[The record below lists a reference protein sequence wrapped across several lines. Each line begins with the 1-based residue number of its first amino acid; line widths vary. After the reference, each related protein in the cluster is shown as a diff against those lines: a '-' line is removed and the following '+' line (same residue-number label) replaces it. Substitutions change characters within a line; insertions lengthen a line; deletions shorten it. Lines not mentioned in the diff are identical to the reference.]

1 MTLLSQ
7 WQAQDCE
14 MKLKIKRKM
23 TFKDRMLWLLL
34 HFLPTYKNCDNS
46 GKGFATVVYVKKFR
60 GDLYIWKVKYYR
72 RNKVGK
78 YKRLRKSG
86 GKNV

>member
-1 MTLLSQ
+1 
-7 WQAQDCE
+7 

-23 TFKDRMLWLLL
+23 TFKERMLWMLL

-60 GDLYIWKVKYYR
+60 GDLYIWKVKYIR
-72 RNKVGK
+72 GIKPESLEESNNAE
-78 YKRLRKSG
+78 L
-86 GKNV
+86 